1 MNDTG
6 SKNKSNEHQP
16 LYHTITIINSVWII
30 KLKWKLKTA
39 KYLEKKTGK
48 IFMTL
53 GYRKISWDTKRTNHK
68 GKKKGKMNLIKIF

>member
-39 KYLEKKTGK
+39 KYLEKKQEK
-48 IFMTL
+48 SSWL
-53 GYRKISWDTKRTNHK
+53 WDTEKFLGTQK
-68 GKKKGKMNLIKIF
+68 ELTTKEKKKVKWT